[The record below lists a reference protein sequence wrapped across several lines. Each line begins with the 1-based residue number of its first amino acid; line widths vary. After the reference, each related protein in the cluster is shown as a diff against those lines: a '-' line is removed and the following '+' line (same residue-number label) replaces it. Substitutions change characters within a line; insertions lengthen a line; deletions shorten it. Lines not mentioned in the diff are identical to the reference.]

1 MFCHLCK
8 YFFRGADINRK
19 SINQITPVMMAG
31 KEGHSETVKL
41 LIDHGARLDIL
52 DRDDRSILFHASS
65 MDNAEVV
72 KVIKEIQS
80 ISNY

>member
-1 MFCHLCK
+1 
-8 YFFRGADINRK
+8 
-19 SINQITPVMMAG
+19 MMAG
-31 KEGHSETVKL
+31 KEGHSEMVKL

-72 KVIKEIQS
+72 KVIKNS
-80 ISNY
+80 INT

>member
-1 MFCHLCK
+1 
-8 YFFRGADINRK
+8 
-19 SINQITPVMMAG
+19 MMAG

-72 KVIKEIQS
+72 KVIENS
-80 ISNY
+80 IEK

>member
-1 MFCHLCK
+1 
-8 YFFRGADINRK
+8 
-19 SINQITPVMMAG
+19 MMAG

-72 KVIKEIQS
+72 KVCNEIPL
-80 ISNY
+80 ISNF